1 MRESQEARLRY
12 SGGSYCMSEAWPVY
26 KSGRLVLAWRGL
38 MASGG
43 SFPRGVESNQ
53 CLLFFQRSP
62 ECILYVLKCQILS
75 YLKSYRLRLRPR
87 LDYFCLMSMGGRV
100 LTPHSRVQIGT
111 CPKAYSLKKVD
122 IFL

>member
-1 MRESQEARLRY
+1 MRESQEDRLRY

-53 CLLFFQRSP
+53 CLVFFQRSP
-62 ECILYVLKCQILS
+62 ECILYALKCQILS
-75 YLKSYRLRLRPR
+75 YLKSYKLRSP
-87 LDYFCLMSMGGRV
+87 
-100 LTPHSRVQIGT
+100 IG
-111 CPKAYSLKKVD
+111 
-122 IFL
+122 IFLSNVNGGGGSNPPLSS